1 MNSKNLQ
8 YFLTVADE
16 HSISAAARKLYIA
29 QPSLSQYIRR
39 IEESVGAPLF
49 KRTPNGLELTDVGQ
63 QFYITA
69 TKTESLWK
77 NFTSNLKAPDSQK
90 EGNISFGITFQLGM
104 RVLPDILIKFNRQFP
119 KMNCYVY
126 DKNQVELEKSLLNG
140 ELDLAITHIQ
150 KQQKKP
156 ALFYDCFLKDPMV
169 VIASPQ
175 RELSKEPGMV
185 VVENGKSVIDVRMLK
200 YEKFIYPKKENQ
212 CRQIIDALLAQND
225 VLYPKEYLTNNQF
238 QTIQALVSA
247 NLGIGIIPRSYVTKT
262 IPIEIFDIPD
272 HFKAF
277 WECCIV
283 TRKNYR
289 LNYIEKRFGEIV
301 KECCIHMGQET
312 MV

>member
-1 MNSKNLQ
+1 
-8 YFLTVADE
+8 
-16 HSISAAARKLYIA
+16 
-29 QPSLSQYIRR
+29 
-39 IEESVGAPLF
+39 
-49 KRTPNGLELTDVGQ
+49 
-63 QFYITA
+63 
-69 TKTESLWK
+69 
-77 NFTSNLKAPDSQK
+77 
-90 EGNISFGITFQLGM
+90 M

-126 DKNQVELEKSLLNG
+126 DKNHVELEKSLLNG

-200 YEKFIYPKKENQ
+200 YEKFIYPKKDNQ

-225 VLYPKEYLTNNQF
+225 ILYPNEYLTNNQF

-301 KECCIHMGQET
+301 KECCIYMGQET
-312 MV
+312 KV